1 MTFTAIALLL
11 SWAVVV
17 DAFVVPLPPYTS
29 RQVHAEQSVKSSNH
43 HRRRESA
50 SCTFLSSA
58 VVDQNTPYDTSQPQV
73 FTTGQSVK
81 GDLLEAIQEAVVVA
95 MRDLPK
101 DLTEIDLCL
110 ISVSSLY
117 DGGSYQPATV
127 TVPGILAAAEN
138 IVIRN
143 IVGSSCSGVVG
154 GFDDVPVVSVTFMVL
169 PETSIECFHVDDVP
183 AAGRMEKETWL
194 RTAGV
199 PDASD
204 DPVFLLI
211 PSPAY
216 STDLDD
222 LLQALTIY
230 FPTSQTIG
238 GIASTVSSL
247 SRAKLYCYGASSN
260 DVCFTDGC
268 VGVAFSGDVQVQ
280 SLTALGAKPVGGIYS
295 VLKSQESTI
304 QAIVLDKVATDAL
317 GDNEEDDDEEDDDKK
332 NDEEKEAP
340 PLDKKEAM
348 AQLYAKAQIP
358 KPVLAE
364 ANFIMR
370 TLSDDDQAFM
380 RRQLLVGLEQGG
392 SVGRSASELERLAK
406 GEGHRFTVYQVASAG
421 MKDGSVHLPL
431 GSVNVV
437 PGTRLRFFVR
447 DSNFAMRE
455 IEALWTGYMQRQ
467 LNDQFN
473 EKQAFTAGM
482 CLILPTMDRGSKFF
496 QGKTSFETTTA
507 AKYLQT
513 TQCISGFYS
522 NGVIGKIDNSVEA
535 SATTG
540 LQGSASGYF
549 LIGSK
554 SGRSVYS
561 AKAAAEADRKE
572 AETLESSDASE
583 TKRDSSTM
591 SVAEYNVSA
600 PRSADGEL
608 IIKRR
613 EVHSGRAMT
622 VSTVEW
628 SVAEK
633 IAKPSSALEGFMWE
647 KETEVDRFRERVPLA
662 NLVSQCRLSTVDP
675 TSPKPRDWIGSLKQ
689 SGHEFVIVPE
699 CKRSDPATGTEWE
712 RYNVEEL
719 ARAFTIAKAPALC
732 IYSDPVLFG
741 GLMEH
746 VTSAREA
753 SSEAAVADMT
763 EDGTIVPPILASDL
777 ILYPYQLYR
786 MRLAGAD
793 AVNLMVGALDE
804 RDLSYLVK
812 IAASLQLQSLATVT
826 SEVQLQRLEVVPKGN
841 LHGVIISNRQMADF
855 SIDMSGE
862 QALKLLRCEPLSRLK
877 EKHGENLVIL
887 VEGRVGMIR
896 HKLGG
901 TAKYVYDLKDAGA
914 TGAILAGRIAISRM
928 KAWMK

>member
-1 MTFTAIALLL
+1 MTLRTIALLL

-29 RQVHAEQSVKSSNH
+29 RQVAVEQSAKSSND
-43 HRRRESA
+43 RRRASA
-50 SCTFLSSA
+50 THIFLSSA
-58 VVDQNTPYDTSQPQV
+58 FVDQNTPYDTSQPQV

-81 GDLLEAIQEAVVVA
+81 GDLLEAIQEAVFVA
-95 MRDLPK
+95 MRELPK

-127 TVPGILAAAEN
+127 TVPGVLAAAEN

-143 IVGSSCSGVVG
+143 IIGSSCSGVVG

-204 DPVFLLI
+204 DPIFLLI

-216 STDLDD
+216 STDLDG

-247 SRAKLYCYGASSN
+247 SRARLYCYGPSSN

-317 GDNEEDDDEEDDDKK
+317 RDSKEEEEDYDDTK

-447 DSNFAMRE
+447 DSNFAVRE
-455 IEALWTGYMQRQ
+455 IEALWTGYMQRH

-496 QGKTSFETTTA
+496 QGKTNFETTTA
-507 AKYLQT
+507 AKYLRT
-513 TQCISGFYS
+513 TQCLSGFYS
-522 NGVIGKIDNSVEA
+522 NGVIGKIDSSVEA
-535 SATTG
+535 SANTG

-572 AETLESSDASE
+572 AETLESSDSSE
-583 TKRDSSTM
+583 TRQDSSTM
-591 SVAEYNVSA
+591 SVAEYSVSA
-600 PRSADGEL
+600 PRSDDGEL

-699 CKRSDPATGTEWE
+699 CKRSDPATGAEWK

-719 ARAFTIAKAPALC
+719 ARDFTIAKAPALC

-763 EDGTIVPPILASDL
+763 ADGTTVPPILASDL

-793 AVNLMVGALDE
+793 AVNLIVGALDDK
-804 RDLSYLVK
+804 DLSYLVK

-841 LHGVIISNRQMADF
+841 LHGVIVSNRQMADF

-862 QALKLLRCEPLSRLK
+862 QALKLLRCGPLTRLK
-877 EKHGENLVIL
+877 EKHGENFVIL
-887 VEGRVGMIR
+887 VEGRVGIIR

-901 TAKYVYDLKDAGA
+901 TANYVQDLKDAGA

>member
-1 MTFTAIALLL
+1 MVCSIPVALVL
-11 SWAVVV
+11 SLVLVT
-17 DAFVVPLPPYTS
+17 DAFMVPLYSKHAATPANQPYRRTQHERTS
-29 RQVHAEQSVKSSNH
+29 IISGTSTLAADEETEDSS
-43 HRRRESA
+43 
-50 SCTFLSSA
+50 T
-58 VVDQNTPYDTSQPQV
+58 TQPQI

-81 GDLLEAIQEAVVVA
+81 GDLLEAIQEAVLMA
-95 MRDLPK
+95 MQQLPSE
-101 DLTEIDLCL
+101 LTEIDLCL

-127 TVPGILAAAEN
+127 TVPGVLAATEN
-138 IVIRN
+138 IAVRN
-143 IVGSSCSGVVG
+143 IIGSSCAGIVG
-154 GFDDVPVVSVTFMVL
+154 GTDGVPVVSVTFMVL
-169 PETSIECFHVDDVP
+169 PETSIQCFHVDDVP
-183 AAGRMEKETWL
+183 PAGRMDKEAWL

-199 PDASD
+199 PDTSD

-216 STDLDD
+216 ATDLDD

-247 SRAKLYCYGASSN
+247 SRAKLFCYTQKSTN
-260 DVCFTDGC
+260 EVCFTEGC
-268 VGVAFSGDVQVQ
+268 VGVALSGDIQVQ

-317 GDNEEDDDEEDDDKK
+317 NEEELDEVED
-332 NDEEKEAP
+332 NDEEAP

-431 GSVNVV
+431 GSVNIV

-455 IEALWTGYMQRQ
+455 IEALWTGYKQRQ

-473 EKQAFTAGM
+473 EKQSFTPGM
-482 CLILPTMDRGSKFF
+482 CLILPTMDRGNKFF
-496 QGKTSFETTTA
+496 QGKPNFETTTA
-507 AKYLQT
+507 ATYLSGT
-513 TQCISGFYS
+513 NCISGFYS

-554 SGRSVYS
+554 TGRSVYS
-561 AKAAAEADRKE
+561 AAAAAEAAKKE
-572 AETLESSDASE
+572 AEERELADANNNQSSPVPI
-583 TKRDSSTM
+583 STTT
-591 SVAEYNVSA
+591 YSA
-600 PRSADGEL
+600 PRSEDGEL
-608 IIKRR
+608 VIKRR

-633 IAKPSSALEGFMWE
+633 IANPSSALEGFMWE

-662 NLVSQCRLSTVDP
+662 NLVSQCRLSAADP
-675 TSPKPRDWIGSLKQ
+675 TSPKPRDWIGALKQ
-689 SGHEFVIVPE
+689 SGQKFVLIPE
-699 CKRSDPATGTEWE
+699 CKRSDPASGTLWK
-712 RYNVEEL
+712 RYDVEKL
-719 ARAFTIAKAPALC
+719 AREFTIAKAPAMSVNC
-732 IYSDPVLFG
+732 DPVLFG
-741 GLMEH
+741 GSMEH
-746 VTSAREA
+746 VTDAREG
-753 SSEAAVADMT
+753 SSKAAVAGLT
-763 EDGTIVPPILASDL
+763 EDGVIVPPILASDL
-777 ILYPYQLYR
+777 LLYPYQLYR

-793 AVNLMVGALDE
+793 AVNLIVGALDE
-804 RDLSYLVK
+804 KDLSYLIK
-812 IAASLQLQSLATVT
+812 IATSLQLQSLATVT
-826 SEVQLQRLEVVPKGN
+826 SEVQLERLRALPKGS
-841 LHGVIISNRQMADF
+841 LDGIIVSNRQLADF
-855 SIDMSGE
+855 SIDDSGE
-862 QALKLLRCEPLSRLK
+862 QALTLLRCGALNSLK
-877 EKHGENLVIL
+877 ELHGDSFVVL
-887 VEGRVGMIR
+887 VEGKVGVIR
-896 HKLGG
+896 RNQSTEL
-901 TAKYVYDLKDAGA
+901 YIQELKEAGA
-914 TGAILAGRIAISRM
+914 TGAIVGGGLAAFGSGNAIAQMQNAISQ
-928 KAWMK
+928 